1 MDAID
6 TETDDTS
13 VDMEHQGFRSASA
26 RPTYSKQNVE
36 CKTYARRYG
45 DKFTQ
50 STHSSK
56 HLFDPG
62 AKYTMVPNGRPA
74 RTKASVSGAKRL
86 YDPNPKYPGTP
97 DGHHSW
103 TKASARTTLNP
114 MPDLEPEPTMIPQP
128 EMCPISHEQL
138 VVEVKGIYAGLV
150 MVEAKCIEAENTQ
163 TVAAREL
170 ASTPG
175 TELTQ
180 EQWQALIALHKS
192 LLHEHHDFFLAS
204 QHPSASPALSRLA
217 AKYSMP
223 ARMWRH
229 GFRSFLEVLRRKHP
243 LDLDYMLAFLYVA
256 YSTMA
261 LLYETAHSFE
271 ETWTECLGELAW
283 YRIAIEEHEVQDREI
298 WSGVARTWY
307 YKAVDKSLQTGRLH
321 HHLAILA
328 GPLTLQQLL
337 LHAHSLTRV
346 TPFEND
352 CDSVTTPFKPIKLTP
367 LSRLISWPTQF
378 FTRKGHGALFSEDSA
393 TCEDFNAPTQLESD
407 ASSFESL
414 PVITAFAR
422 PQLSSRRGST
432 AVVSNDHSGSNTERC
447 YEEAESVK
455 CMHTG
460 ITRLLRGIEWQFRG
474 LIEKLGLFSILQLV
488 GATSPEIPSHQ
499 NPSPTAI
506 APLGSF
512 VSSHLEMVFP
522 ASCFLFVPLS
532 LVVASRYSR
541 PHVYGCL
548 MGVSSIVLLT
558 TADNTS
564 MSALVSTT

>member
-6 TETDDTS
+6 TETDATS
-13 VDMEHQGFRSASA
+13 VDMKHQGFRSASA
-26 RPTYSKQNVE
+26 RSTYSKQNVE

-62 AKYTMVPNGRPA
+62 AKYTMVPNGRHS

-103 TKASARTTLNP
+103 TKASARTALDP
-114 MPDLEPEPTMIPQP
+114 MPNLEPEPTMIPQP
-128 EMCPISHEQL
+128 GMCPISHEQL

-150 MVEAKCIEAENTQ
+150 MVEAKCIEVDNTQ

-180 EQWQALIALHKS
+180 EQWQALITLHKS

-204 QHPSASPALSRLA
+204 QHSSASPALSRLA

-223 ARMWRH
+223 ARMWHH
-229 GFRSFLEVLRRKHP
+229 GFHSFLEVLRHKLP
-243 LDLDYMLAFLYVA
+243 PDLDHMLAFLYVA

-261 LLYETAHSFE
+261 LLYETVHSFE
-271 ETWTECLGELAW
+271 DTWIDCLGELAR
-283 YRIAIEEHEVQDREI
+283 YRNAIEEHEVQDREI

-307 YKAVDKSLQTGRLH
+307 KKAVDKSPQTGRLY

-328 GPLTLQQLL
+328 RPPILQQLL
-337 LHAHSLTRV
+337 LYTRSLTCV

-352 CDSVTTPFKPIKLTP
+352 CDSVTTLFNPIKLTP
-367 LSRLISWPTQF
+367 SSRLLSWSTHF
-378 FTRKGHGALFSEDSA
+378 FTIKGHGALFSEDST
-393 TCEDFNAPTQLESD
+393 TCKDFNTPSQLESD

-414 PVITAFAR
+414 PAITAIAR

-432 AVVSNDHSGSNTERC
+432 AVVNNDHSGSNTERC
-447 YEEAESVK
+447 YEEAESVT

-460 ITRLLRGIEWQFRG
+460 ITGLLRGIEWQFRG
-474 LIEKLGLFSILQLV
+474 LIGKLSLFSILQLV
-488 GATSPEIPSHQ
+488 RATSPDIPSHQ
-499 NPSPTAI
+499 NPSPTAT

-512 VSSHLEMVFP
+512 VLSHLEMMFP
-522 ASCFLFVPLS
+522 ASCFLFVPVS
-532 LVVASRYSR
+532 LVVASRYGR
-541 PHVYGCL
+541 PHVYGCM